1 MFPRTACK
9 YSPMAAEKIAEMQK
23 AQKIFVMSLAEEL
36 LGRNFTQCTA
46 KKYVM
51 HCVKNSSKRQWHKKT
66 QPGGAALFL

>member
-36 LGRNFTQCTA
+36 LGRNNVGVSL
-46 KKYVM
+46 YLDYIVE
-51 HCVKNSSKRQWHKKT
+51 
-66 QPGGAALFL
+66 PALSPMSILPLDRFGCQK

>member
-36 LGRNFTQCTA
+36 PGRNNVGVSLYLDYIDSGTRL
-46 KKYVM
+46 KP
-51 HCVKNSSKRQWHKKT
+51 CVYMSS
-66 QPGGAALFL
+66 